1 VSIADLPI
9 DSPVRVFVADPHAA
23 VRDGLPAL
31 LRPDAIVTVDVIA
44 TAEGAEDLIE
54 RHEPDAVLAAAALFT
69 LEGGSLPARL
79 ARRGLRTPVVIY
91 AAGDGPEHIASA
103 VNAGAAGV
111 VGQGRPVAQVARA
124 LRTVA
129 AGGIWFGERDWSHA
143 PLTPDAGAALR
154 RSDGLSD
161 GERRV
166 LALVAAGHD
175 TDDIAASLCVSPHTV
190 RSHVRNLMRK
200 LDAQSRAHA
209 VAIAMREAAIAI
221 PA

>member
-1 VSIADLPI
+1 MSIAHLPT

-23 VRDGLPAL
+23 VRDGLPGL
-31 LRPDAIVTVDVIA
+31 LRPDAVLTVEVVA
-44 TAEGAEDLIE
+44 TTDGIEDLVE
-54 RHEPDAVLAAAALFT
+54 RHRPDAILAAASLCTFDG
-69 LEGGSLPARL
+69 ESLPGRL
-79 ARRGLRTPVVIY
+79 GRRGLFAPVVIY
-91 AAGDGPEHIASA
+91 APDDGPAHITSA

-124 LRTVA
+124 LRAVA
-129 AGGIWFGERDWSHA
+129 AGGMWFGERDWSHA

-154 RSDGLSD
+154 RSDGLSE

-166 LALVAAGHD
+166 LALVAAGND
-175 TDDIAASLCVSPHTV
+175 TDDIAVTLCVSPHTV

-209 VAIAMREAAIAI
+209 VAIVMREAALPISA
-221 PA
+221 